1 MPSLTNKPFIPGV
14 SRLNVIPLN
23 VIRLSVV
30 APAFNFYSKFCLGTV
45 FGLTGLSGF
54 QSYLDFKT
62 SRVLF
67 ETRAPLY
74 ASSLAIYVI
83 RGLYYKTFYDSNL
96 LVFVIR

>member
-1 MPSLTNKPFIPGV
+1 MPSLTDKPFMPGV
-14 SRLNVIPLN
+14 SRLNAILLN
-23 VIRLSVV
+23 VIMLSVA
-30 APAFNFYSKFCLGTV
+30 APAFKFHSKFCLGTV
-45 FGLTGLSGF
+45 FGLTVLSGF

-74 ASSLAIYVI
+74 APSLAIYVI
-83 RGLYYKTFYDSNL
+83 RGLYYKTFYARNL